1 MLFRSGNGRGGG
13 IGGGGAPLRYVFTA
27 QTIAMFQTYTSTE
40 TQYSLLQIA
49 NGNNLYHKLEVVS
62 GLNLFNV
69 STGMCYTNALDRNPK
84 YNIMFILPTLQTL
97 SIRWIYDA
105 ENATNQVKI
114 DPNTW
119 PQNSPQ
125 KGLLYTSLI
134 IDIL

>member
-1 MLFRSGNGRGGG
+1 
-13 IGGGGAPLRYVFTA
+13 
-27 QTIAMFQTYTSTE
+27 MFQTYTSTE

-114 DPNTW
+114 DPKSW
-119 PQNSPQ
+119 PQNFGQTTQ
-125 KGLLYTSLI
+125 KGEANN
-134 IDIL
+134 